1 MTCAELKDGFE
12 LYSLGL
18 LEGEEHTEIEAHL
31 ARGCTDCQKNLKAAL
46 AVNALLLSTVTPT
59 TPPARLKRR
68 VLAGFGIERSGWGWL
83 GLLAAAGMLVLALWL
98 SVQERQRANEL
109 ADARRR
115 IIQIT
120 SERDSLQQAFRFF
133 GQPDTIE
140 VNFGQGQ
147 PKPPRGNVLVNSRLG
162 VLLIASNLPMLQP
175 GKIFEMWVIPKGGT
189 PRPAG
194 IFPAD
199 TQGSAVHMLSGP
211 IDPQML
217 GAVAVSIEPEAGSQS
232 PTTVIFAASLPGA

>member
-1 MTCAELKDGFE
+1 MTCSELKEMFE

-18 LEGEEHTEIEAHL
+18 LESDEHSEIDAHL
-31 ARGCTDCQKNLKAAL
+31 ARGCAECQSGLKSAL
-46 AVNALLLSTVTPT
+46 AVNALLMSTVAPAV
-59 TPPARLKRR
+59 PPARLKRR

-83 GLLAAAGMLVLALWL
+83 GLLAAAAMLVLALWL
-98 SVQERQRANEL
+98 SVQERQRANQL
-109 ADARRR
+109 ADARRQ

-120 SERDSLQQAFRFF
+120 GERDSLQQAFSFF
-133 GQPDTIE
+133 GQPDTIQ

-199 TQGSAVHMLSGP
+199 AQGSAVHMLSGP
-211 IDPQML
+211 IDPQL
-217 GAVAVSIEPEAGSQS
+217 LDKIAVSIEPEAGSQS
-232 PTTVIFAASLPGA
+232 PTTVIFAAPVPGA

>member
-1 MTCAELKDGFE
+1 MTCAELKEGFE

-18 LEGEEHTEIEAHL
+18 LEGEEHSEIESHL
-31 ARGCTDCQKNLKAAL
+31 ARGCADCQRSLKQAL
-46 AVNALLLSTVTPT
+46 AVNALLLSTVTPA
-59 TPPARLKRR
+59 TPPSRLKRR

-98 SVQERQRANEL
+98 SVQERQRANQL
-109 ADARRR
+109 ADARRT

-120 SERDSLQQAFRFF
+120 SERDRLEQAFRFF
-133 GQPDTIE
+133 GQPDTIQ

-147 PKPPRGNVLVNSRLG
+147 PQPPRGNVLVNSRLG
-162 VLLIASNLPMLQP
+162 VLLIASNLPMLPP
-175 GKIFEMWVIPKGGT
+175 GKIFEMWVIPKGGS

-194 IFPAD
+194 LFPPD
-199 TQGSAVHMLSGP
+199 TQGSAVHMLTGP

-217 GAVAVSIEPEAGSQS
+217 GAVAVSIEPEAGSQT
-232 PTTVIFAASLPGA
+232 PTTVIFAAQIAGA

>member
-1 MTCAELKDGFE
+1 MTCAELKEMFE

-18 LEGEEHTEIEAHL
+18 LESDEQGEIEEHL
-31 ARGCTDCQKNLKAAL
+31 ARGCVECQGNLRSATAM
-46 AVNALLLSTVTPT
+46 NALLMSTVTPAN
-59 TPPARLKRR
+59 PPARLKRR

-83 GLLAAAGMLVLALWL
+83 GLLAAAGTLVLALWL
-98 SVQERQRANEL
+98 SVQERQRSAEL
-109 ADARRR
+109 TEARRR

-120 SERDSLQQAFRFF
+120 SERDQLQQAFTFF
-133 GQPDTIE
+133 GQPDTIQ
-140 VNFGQGQ
+140 VNFGQGE

-175 GKIFEMWVIPKGGT
+175 GKIFEMWVIPKGGS

-199 TQGSAVHMLSGP
+199 AQGSAVHMLSGP
-211 IDPQML
+211 IDPQGL
-217 GAVAVSIEPEAGSQS
+217 GAIAVSIEPEAGSQT
-232 PTTVIFAASLPGA
+232 PTTVIFAAPVPGA

>member
-1 MTCAELKDGFE
+1 MTCAEFKEMFE

-18 LEGEEHTEIEAHL
+18 LESDERDEIEEHL
-31 ARGCTDCQKNLKAAL
+31 AGGCAECQSNFKSAM
-46 AVNALLLSTVTPT
+46 AVNALLMSTVTHAN
-59 TPPARLKRR
+59 PPSRLKRR

-98 SVQERQRANEL
+98 SVQERERSAEL
-109 ADARRR
+109 VNARRQ

-120 SERDSLQQAFRFF
+120 SERDQLQQAFTFF
-133 GQPDTIE
+133 GQPDTIQ
-140 VNFGQGQ
+140 VNFGQGE

-162 VLLIASNLPMLQP
+162 VLLIASNLPTLQP
-175 GKIFEMWVIPKGGT
+175 GKTFEMWVIPKGGS

-199 TQGSAVHMLSGP
+199 AQGTAVHMLSGP
-211 IDPQML
+211 IDPQGL
-217 GAVAVSIEPEAGSQS
+217 GAVAVSIEPEAGSRT
-232 PTTVIFAASLPGA
+232 PTTVIFAAPVPGA

>member
-1 MTCAELKDGFE
+1 MTCAELKDLFE

-18 LEGEEHTEIEAHL
+18 LEGDEQTEIDAHL
-31 ARGCTDCQKNLKAAL
+31 ARGCAECQGSYKDAL
-46 AVNALLLSTVTPT
+46 AMNALMMSTVAPAA
-59 TPPARLKRR
+59 PPARLKRR

-83 GLLAAAGMLVLALWL
+83 GILAAAAMLVLALWL

-109 ADARRR
+109 ADARRT
-115 IIQIT
+115 IIQVT
-120 SERDSLQQAFRFF
+120 GERDRLDQAFRFF
-133 GQPDTIE
+133 GQPDTIQ

-147 PKPPRGNVLVNSRLG
+147 PKPPRGNVLVNSRMG
-162 VLLIASNLPMLQP
+162 VLLVASNLPMLQP
-175 GKIFEMWVIPKGGT
+175 GKIFEMWVIPKGGM

-194 IFPAD
+194 LFPGNA
-199 TQGSAVHMLSGP
+199 QGSAVHMLSGP

-217 GAVAVSIEPEAGSQS
+217 GAVAVSIEPEAGSET